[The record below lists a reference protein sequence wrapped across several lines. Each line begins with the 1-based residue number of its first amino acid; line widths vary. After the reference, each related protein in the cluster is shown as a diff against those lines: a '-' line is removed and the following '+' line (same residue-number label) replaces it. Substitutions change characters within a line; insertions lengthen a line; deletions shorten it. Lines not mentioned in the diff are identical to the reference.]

1 MFKDIETICV
11 QGGYEPKSGEA
22 RVLPIYQ
29 STTYKYDD
37 PKHLSDL
44 FDLKA
49 QGHIYSRIS
58 NPTLDAFEKKI
69 ALLENGVGAVST
81 SSGMSAIL
89 YSILNLCKS
98 GDNFISLASIYGGS
112 YILFANTL
120 KDLGIEVR
128 FIKSDY
134 KEDDIKALVDD
145 NTKCV
150 FAESLSNPNLEVL
163 DIKKLSTLTNELH
176 LPLIIDNSLASPYL
190 LRPIDYGANIVVH
203 SATKYIDG
211 HATSIGGVIIDGGNF
226 DYTHPKFK
234 SFNEKDNSYN
244 GVIYTK
250 DFKEFC
256 YITKLRVQLL
266 RNIGSTLA
274 PFNAFLMNNGLE
286 TLHLRMERHSQNALK
301 LAMYLE
307 NHEKVAW
314 VNYPKLKSNKY
325 YQLSNTYLKKGGSG
339 ILSFGLKD
347 GYEASLTLSKN
358 LKLANLVVHLA
369 DVRTSYLHPASTTHS
384 QLNDDELKRAG
395 ISKELI
401 RVSVGIESFDDIKKD
416 FELALSK
423 I

>member
-37 PKHLSDL
+37 PKHVSDL

-49 QGHIYSRIS
+49 EGHLYSRIS

-81 SSGMSAIL
+81 ASGMSAIL

-112 YILFANTL
+112 HVLFANTL

-163 DIKKLSTLTNELH
+163 DIKKLSTLTSELH

-211 HATSIGGVIIDGGNF
+211 HATSVGGVIIDGGNF

-234 SFNEKDNSYN
+234 NFNEKDHSYN
-244 GVIYTK
+244 GVIYTR
-250 DFKEFC
+250 DFKELC
-256 YITKLRVQLL
+256 YIIKLRVQLL

-286 TLHLRMERHSQNALK
+286 TLHLRMERHSENALK
-301 LAMYLE
+301 LATYLE
-307 NHEKVAW
+307 NHEKIAW

-325 YQLSNTYLKKGGSG
+325 YELSNTYLKKGASG

-395 ISKELI
+395 IPKELI

>member
-1 MFKDIETICV
+1 MFKDIETLCV

-49 QGHIYSRIS
+49 EGHIYSRIS
-58 NPTLDAFEKKI
+58 NPTLDGFEKKM
-69 ALLENGVGAVST
+69 ASLENGVGAVST

-89 YSILNLCKS
+89 YSILNLCKA

-112 YILFANTL
+112 HTLFTTTL
-120 KDLGIEVR
+120 KDFGIEVR
-128 FIKSDY
+128 FLDIDYTNEDFKSLID
-134 KEDDIKALVDD
+134 E

-150 FAESLSNPNLEVL
+150 FGESLTNPNLEIL
-163 DIKKLSTLTNELH
+163 DIKKLSTLTKKFN
-176 LPLIIDNSLASPYL
+176 LPLIIDNSLATPYL

-211 HATSIGGVIIDGGNF
+211 HASSVGGIIIDGGNF
-226 DYTHPKFK
+226 DYTDSKFVD
-234 SFNEKDNSYN
+234 FNKEDSSYH
-244 GVIYTK
+244 GVIYTR
-250 DFKEFC
+250 DFKNLC
-256 YITKLRVQLL
+256 YIIKLRVQLL

-274 PFNAFLMNNGLE
+274 PFNAYLFNLGLE
-286 TLHLRMERHSQNALK
+286 TLHLRMERHSQNAFR
-301 LAMYLE
+301 LAQYLE
-307 NHEKVAW
+307 THEKVAW
-314 VNYPKLKSNKY
+314 VNYPKLESNKY
-325 YQLSNTYLKKGGSG
+325 YDLSNTYLKKGGSG
-339 ILSFGLKD
+339 ILSFGLKG

-369 DVRTSYLHPASTTHS
+369 DVRTSYLHPASTTHR
-384 QLNDDELKRAG
+384 QLSDDELNRAG
-395 ISKELI
+395 IKKELI
-401 RVSVGIESFDDIKKD
+401 RISVGIESFEDIKKD